1 MFEAKQ
7 KQPVLSKEIE
17 DLVVRSTGE
26 IFNGKTDEIL
36 RYKYKVMQILI
47 QDMDLLSV
55 LHCADLEKKGLT
67 NHGDSYRGVSIFDF
81 MKLPDLKSDVKNYI
95 CFDVVES
102 FGSNNVKRLVFRTVC
117 HESDMNTDW
126 GVSRMDLL
134 AAIIKSKFDWSHILG
149 FTLRKESDTSEIVGE
164 YYYREVSYIS
174 FAPNNTWNRVNHARS
189 F

>member
-55 LHCADLEKKGLT
+55 LHCADLEKK
-67 NHGDSYRGVSIFDF
+67 D
-81 MKLPDLKSDVKNYI
+81 
-95 CFDVVES
+95 
-102 FGSNNVKRLVFRTVC
+102 
-117 HESDMNTDW
+117 
-126 GVSRMDLL
+126 
-134 AAIIKSKFDWSHILG
+134 
-149 FTLRKESDTSEIVGE
+149 
-164 YYYREVSYIS
+164 
-174 FAPNNTWNRVNHARS
+174 
-189 F
+189 